1 MTDGQDEEERQL
13 AAAARAGRRAAFDQ
27 LVRQQEGP
35 LYRFVRRYVG
45 NPDDAYDIVQDA
57 FVSAWLALE
66 RYDSRQSFAFW
77 LRAIALNKCR
87 DHGRRQAVRHR
98 FLMLFSFGSE
108 SAEEAGLD
116 APEQSGA
123 DEEQRLRRL
132 DQAIAALPKQYKEPL
147 LLTIVSG
154 LTQQQAAEQLGTTTK
169 AIEMR
174 IRRAKRSLAQTLADL
189 PGAKYIPTDGDRAES

>member
-1 MTDGQDEEERQL
+1 MTGGQDEDERQL

-27 LVRQQEGP
+27 LVRREKGP

-45 NPDDAYDIVQDA
+45 NADDAYDIVQDA

-66 RYDSRQSFAFW
+66 RYDSRRSFAFW

-87 DHGRRQAVRHR
+87 DHGRRQAVRRR
-98 FLMLFSFGSE
+98 FLMLLSFASAATDE
-108 SAEEAGLD
+108 SGQET
-116 APEQSGA
+116 PEQSGA
-123 DEEQRLRRL
+123 EEERRLRHL
-132 DQAIAALPKQYKEPL
+132 DQAIAALPRRYKEPL

-154 LTQQQAAEQLGTTTK
+154 LTQQQAAQQLGTTTK

-174 IRRAKRSLAQTLADL
+174 IRRAKRTLAL
-189 PGAKYIPTDGDRAES
+189 TISGY

>member
-87 DHGRRQAVRHR
+87 DYGRRRAVRRR
-98 FLMLFSFGSE
+98 FLMLLSFACE
-108 SAEEAGLD
+108 SQEGAGPD
-116 APEQSGA
+116 PSAQSGA
-123 DEEQRLRRL
+123 DEERRLRRL
-132 DQAIAALPKQYKEPL
+132 DQAIAALPRQYKEPL
-147 LLTIVSG
+147 LLTTISG
-154 LTQQQAAEQLGTTTK
+154 LTHQQAAEQLGTTAK

-174 IRRAKRSLAQTLADL
+174 IRRAKRSLALTLADL
-189 PGAKYIPTDGDRAES
+189 PGDERRGEE